1 MQNEV
6 FPDLFPNTTV
16 PNRQAAHDVPFGLVV
31 RTVGLMI
38 ESKGP
43 DAKLGDVCEI
53 ESDGNRQHPILT
65 EVVGFRDGHLLLMP
79 LGAMNALHPG
89 ARVWNTGTP
98 FKVGVG
104 FHLLGHVLD
113 GLGQPMNPNTTLP
126 KAAVEYLAMATP
138 PNPLYRKEI
147 DAILP
152 TGIKAWDSTLT
163 LGYGQRVGVFAGSG
177 VGKST
182 TLGMLARN
190 AKADLNVIALIGE
203 RGREVKEF
211 IQHALGE
218 EGLKRSVLVVAT
230 AEAPALVKIKAGLVA
245 TAIAEYFRDEGKQV
259 LLMMDSVTR
268 IAMALREVGLAAGE
282 PPATR
287 GYPPSVY
294 AFMPKLLERTG
305 MGETGSITGIYTVL
319 VEGDD
324 FNEPIADL
332 TRGLLDGH
340 VVLSR
345 DLAQRNHFPSID
357 VGASISRLFTLLADT
372 EHQSLANELRR
383 LLVTY
388 QQNEDLLSVGAYVAG
403 NNPHLDRAVALHE
416 PLMQFLRQGMQDNI
430 PFEESLA
437 QIKSIIGA

>member
-1 MQNEV
+1 MTTSHKA
-6 FPDLFPNTTV
+6 LLNTLKL
-16 PNRQAAHDVPFGLVV
+16 PNRQRHHDVAFGRVV
-31 RTVGLMI
+31 KTVGLMI
-38 ESKGP
+38 ESQGP

-53 ESDGNRQHPILT
+53 EQAGRRQNPILC
-65 EVVGFRDGHLLLMP
+65 EVVGFKEGHLLLMP
-79 LGAMNALHPG
+79 LGVMDALHPG
-89 ARVWNTGTP
+89 ARVWNTHEA

-104 FHLLGHVLD
+104 PHLLGHVLD
-113 GLGQPMNPNTTLP
+113 GLGNPMNPETTLP
-126 KAAVEYLAMATP
+126 KASVQYLASMTP

-147 DAILP
+147 DTILP

-190 AKADLNVIALIGE
+190 AQADLNVIALIGE

-218 EGLKRSVLVVAT
+218 EGMKRSVLVVAT
-230 AEAPALVKIKAGLVA
+230 AEAPALVKIKAGLIA

-259 LLMMDSVTR
+259 MLMMDSVTR
-268 IAMALREVGLAAGE
+268 IAMALREVGLASGE

-305 MGETGSITGIYTVL
+305 MGEKGSITGIYTVL

-345 DLAQRNHFPSID
+345 NLAQRNHFPSID
-357 VGASISRLFTLLADT
+357 MGASVSRLFTLLASP
-372 EHQSLANELRR
+372 EHQALANEARR
-383 LLVTY
+383 VLATY

-403 NNPHLDRAVALHE
+403 NNPALDRAVNLYE
-416 PLMQFLRQGMQDNI
+416 PLMAFLRQGMQDNHS
-430 PFEESLA
+430 FEETLA
-437 QIKSIIGA
+437 QLKGILQG

>member
-1 MQNEV
+1 MTSSHKA
-6 FPDLFPNTTV
+6 LLSTLKL
-16 PNRQAAHDVPFGLVV
+16 PNRQRHHDVAFGRVV
-31 RTVGLMI
+31 KTVGLMI
-38 ESKGP
+38 ESQGP

-53 ESDGNRQHPILT
+53 EQAGRRQNPILC
-65 EVVGFRDGHLLLMP
+65 EVVGFKEGHLLLMP
-79 LGAMNALHPG
+79 LGAMDALHPG
-89 ARVWNTGTP
+89 ARVWNTHEA

-104 FHLLGHVLD
+104 PHLLGHVLD
-113 GLGQPMNPNTTLP
+113 GLGNPMNPETTLP
-126 KAAVEYLAMATP
+126 KASVQYLANMTP

-147 DAILP
+147 DTILP

-218 EGLKRSVLVVAT
+218 EGMKRSVLVVAT

-259 LLMMDSVTR
+259 MLMMDSVTR

-305 MGETGSITGIYTVL
+305 MGEKGSITGIYTVL

-345 DLAQRNHFPSID
+345 NLAQRNHFPSID
-357 VGASISRLFTLLADT
+357 VGASVSRLFTLLASPQ
-372 EHQSLANELRR
+372 HQALANEARR
-383 LLVTY
+383 VLATY

-403 NNPHLDRAVALHE
+403 NNPNLDRAVNLYE
-416 PLMQFLRQGMQDNI
+416 PLMSFLRQGMQENI
-430 PFEESLA
+430 PFEEMLV
-437 QIKSIIGA
+437 QLQGILQG

>member
-1 MQNEV
+1 MTHEALFQNMT
-6 FPDLFPNTTV
+6 L
-16 PNRQAAHDVPFGLVV
+16 PNRQRHHDVAFGSVV
-31 RTVGLMI
+31 KTVGLMI
-38 ESKGP
+38 ESQGP
-43 DAKLGDVCEI
+43 NAKLGDICEI
-53 ESDGNRQHPILT
+53 EEDGSRLHPILT
-65 EVVGFRDGHLLLMP
+65 EVVGFKDGHLLLMP
-79 LGAMNALHPG
+79 LGSMQALHPG
-89 ARVWNTGTP
+89 ARVWNTGEP

-104 FHLLGHVLD
+104 PHLLGHVLD
-113 GLGQPMNPNTTLP
+113 GLGQPMNPETSFP
-126 KAAVEYLAMATP
+126 KASIDYPASAMP

-147 DAILP
+147 DDILS

-211 IQHALGE
+211 IQHSLGE

-268 IAMALREVGLAAGE
+268 IAMALREVGLASGE

-305 MGETGSITGIYTVL
+305 MGEKGSITGIYTVL

-340 VVLSR
+340 IVLSR
-345 DLAQRNHFPSID
+345 QLAQRNHFPSID
-357 VGASISRLFTLLADT
+357 VGASVSRLFTILAGT
-372 EHQSLANELRR
+372 EHQALASEARR
-383 LLVTY
+383 LLATY

-403 NNPHLDRAVALHE
+403 QNPLLDRAVKLHE
-416 PLMQFLRQGMQDNI
+416 PLMAFLRQGIQDNV
-430 PFEESLA
+430 PFEETLEQLNA
-437 QIKSIIGA
+437 ILQD

>member
-1 MQNEV
+1 MSH
-6 FPDLFPNTTV
+6 PDLLTTLPI
-16 PNRQAAHDVPFGLVV
+16 PNRQRHHDVAFGRIVK
-31 RTVGLMI
+31 TVGLMI
-38 ESKGP
+38 ESQGP

-53 ESDGNRQHPILT
+53 EQAGRRQNPTLC
-65 EVVGFRDGHLLLMP
+65 EVVGFKEGHLLLMP
-79 LGAMNALHPG
+79 LGAMDALHPG
-89 ARVWNTGTP
+89 ARVWNTHEA

-104 FHLLGHVLD
+104 PHLLGHVLD
-113 GLGQPMNPNTTLP
+113 GLGNPMNPETTLP
-126 KAAVEYLAMATP
+126 KASVQYLASMTP

-147 DAILP
+147 DTILP

-218 EGLKRSVLVVAT
+218 EGMKRSVLIVAT

-259 LLMMDSVTR
+259 MLMMDSVTR

-305 MGETGSITGIYTVL
+305 MGEKGSITGIYTVL

-357 VGASISRLFTLLADT
+357 VGASVSRLFTLLASP
-372 EHQSLANELRR
+372 EHQALANEARR
-383 LLVTY
+383 VLATY

-403 NNPHLDRAVALHE
+403 NNPALDRAVNLYE
-416 PLMQFLRQGMQDNI
+416 PLMVFLRQGMQDNL
-430 PFEESLA
+430 PFEETLA
-437 QIKSIIGA
+437 QLQAILQG